1 MQTENK
7 TIIKAHELIKARIQ
21 KLVDKKQ
28 NLRDWVNE
36 KYPADCYGIK
46 GEMIFDEKSK
56 QINEEL
62 SLLRRYDSGMYDLI
76 EVVEKNGR

>member
-7 TIIKAHELIKARIQ
+7 TIIKAHELIKSRIQ

-28 NLRDWVNE
+28 NLRDWVDE
-36 KYPADCYGIK
+36 KYPFDVYGIK

-56 QINEEL
+56 QINDEL
-62 SLLRRYDSGMYDLI
+62 NLLRQYDSGMYDLI